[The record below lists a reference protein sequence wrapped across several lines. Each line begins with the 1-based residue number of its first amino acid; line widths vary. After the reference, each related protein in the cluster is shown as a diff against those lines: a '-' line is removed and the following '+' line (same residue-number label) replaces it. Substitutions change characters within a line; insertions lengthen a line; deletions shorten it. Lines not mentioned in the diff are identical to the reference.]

1 MSSTVI
7 LLPQCRHGEPLPGH
21 VLTLTAPVR
30 TTRAG
35 MAPVEWMNAN
45 DRDHYKKAMSKRVE
59 WRKAG
64 LDLARVA
71 LKLGMPRYER
81 AEIWV
86 YVWRRDDRERRYDP
100 ANWYPSA
107 KSAVDGFVE
116 AGLLPDDDRRH
127 VRGPFMEHGG
137 ILTPRPGAP
146 VGQLVFHLSPWEGP
160 SLCRPSGK

>member
-1 MSSTVI
+1 MSTVI
-7 LLPQCRHGEPLPGH
+7 QLPRCQHGADLPGH

-35 MAPVEWMNAN
+35 LRPIEWLNSN
-45 DRDHYKKAMSKRVE
+45 DRDHRAKAAEKRAA

-71 LKLGMPRYER
+71 LKLGLPRYER

-86 YVWRRDDRERRYDP
+86 YVWRRDDRDRVYDP

-116 AGLLPDDDRRH
+116 AGMFPGDDRKR

-137 ILTPRPGAP
+137 ILPPRPGAS
-146 VGQLVFHLSPWEGP
+146 VGQLVFHISPWEGP
-160 SLCRPSGK
+160 LCRPSGK